1 MKLKLTRLEH
11 ADSPK
16 SDRFMWVNFEGEGI
30 DFDALFTGEFWS
42 LEQWTD
48 NTIFDLPELTDCQ
61 LDELLE
67 SFWGVLNI
75 SL

>member
-11 ADSPK
+11 SDTSK
-16 SDRFMWVNFEGEGI
+16 SNRFMWVNFEGAGI

-48 NTIFDLPELTDCQ
+48 NTIFDLPELTDPQ
-61 LDELLE
+61 LDELLT
-67 SFWGVLNI
+67 SFWGELN
-75 SL
+75 LNL